1 MSDDQKNMYA
11 YEKYEENNG
20 LKVIYNGEANRNIE
34 RINIGKPYW
43 LSSRCVDA
51 YWYSSRFYL
60 RFVSGSS
67 IMRNYVLISN
77 TNIYSY
83 CRGLR
88 PDFTGL

>member
-11 YEKYEENNG
+11 YEKNM
-20 LKVIYNGEANRNIE
+20 KKI
-34 RINIGKPYW
+34 INIGKPYW

-88 PDFTGL
+88 PVLQVYK